1 MGEVVLSLL
10 VLFAWS
16 FAAATVL
23 PLSSEVPL
31 AVVVRSSDE
40 WIAPVVV
47 ATAGNT
53 LGACTTYWLAR
64 AAVTV
69 VPPRGERTRRASA
82 LLATYGAPSLLLSW
96 TPVIG
101 DVIVLL
107 AGAAR
112 MPAWRFVGWTMVG
125 KAARYVVVALA
136 ADRF

>member
-107 AGAAR
+107 TGAAR

>member
-69 VPPRGERTRRASA
+69 VPPRGERTRERAHCLRRTA
-82 LLATYGAPSLLLSW
+82 LRHCCCRG
-96 TPVIG
+96 
-101 DVIVLL
+101 
-107 AGAAR
+107 R
-112 MPAWRFVGWTMVG
+112 Q
-125 KAARYVVVALA
+125 
-136 ADRF
+136 